1 MAEQIAV
8 FIDFENVARWA
19 EEAFLDFELTPLM
32 EYLQSRGPVVAKR
45 AYGDWSRFA
54 HYRDDLMENVID
66 LIQMYSVRAGK
77 NRADIRM
84 AVDALEIAMSRP
96 QINTFVIVSGDS
108 DFGAL
113 IVKLREYGKYTLGIG
128 PRNITHRLL
137 VKSCDE
143 FIYLETLLGE
153 TASVTEQAATDLE
166 TARTLLVKAL
176 QAHGQ
181 RGDVP
186 VLASR
191 LKQTMLS
198 LDSTFN
204 EANFGY
210 SQFKSWLEDNADLI
224 KLYIKDLQLYAAP
237 KDFVDSSDPALL
249 EMAGPAAAGPAT
261 VAPETALNEQYRQL
275 YRRLKMDAAD
285 FATRRDILRDIYR
298 GLSEQPYQYT
308 TDSLLGELRDRYEAQ
323 GLGRSKTLLR
333 SVWQMGFRQRAFAY
347 GDQAASMRA
356 PVALGPAIASEA
368 DFVRLAES
376 GFIYAAINAGLPFDP
391 DALAAVLLNAPDQKD
406 YILDIVASLEAAGQ
420 IVKKGGRYQLP
431 GFLPIPFR
439 DEPALQRLVRDI
451 QEVEVPENIA
461 HTPEKAEI
469 LAKRA
474 MIQRSQDFSASARTY
489 LMACR
494 LQWDAIET
502 QVANASLEDLRWY
515 MASYASV
522 KAGEL
527 SQVQRDY
534 AASTPYYLAF
544 FYLVQEDDPLWGR
557 MRGLINPMLS
567 YFWANAG
574 RELGLNVSDWNIN
587 TVSPA
592 QVAHLAA
599 SHANAELRKRWEART
614 RALGQVNSDVLY
626 RVIDQI
632 RHNYGD
638 QPDYLAVADRLTA
651 LLGQE

>member
-1 MAEQIAV
+1 MPEQIAV

-45 AYGDWSRFA
+45 AYGDWSRFS

-96 QINTFVIVSGDS
+96 QIDTFVIVSGDS

-113 IVKLREYGKYTLGIG
+113 VVKLREYGKYTLGIG

-166 TARTLLVKAL
+166 MARILLVKAL

-224 KLYIKDLQLYAAP
+224 KLYVKDLQLYAAP
-237 KDFVDSSDPALL
+237 KDFVDSSDPTLL
-249 EMAGPAAAGPAT
+249 EMATPAVAPAPAAVELAIG
-261 VAPETALNEQYRQL
+261 EHYRQL

-298 GLSEQPYQYT
+298 ALNEQPYHYT

-333 SVWQMGFRQRAFAY
+333 SVWQMGFRQRAFDY

-356 PVALGPAIASEA
+356 PVALAPGIASEA

-376 GFIYAAINAGLPFDP
+376 GFIYAVINAGLPFDP

-406 YILDIVASLEAAGQ
+406 YILDIVTGLEAEGL
-420 IVKKGGRYQLP
+420 IVKKGGRYHLP
-431 GFLPIPFR
+431 GSLPIPFR
-439 DEPALQRLVRDI
+439 NEPALQRLARDI
-451 QEVEVPENIA
+451 AEVEVPENIPR
-461 HTPEKAEI
+461 TPERAET

-494 LQWDAIET
+494 LQWDALET
-502 QVANASLEDLRWY
+502 NDPNASLEDLRWY

-534 AASTPYYLAF
+534 AGSTPYYLAF

-587 TVSPA
+587 AISPA

-599 SHANAELRKRWEART
+599 NHANPELRKRWETRT

-638 QPDYLAVADRLTA
+638 QPDYLTLAERLTT
-651 LLGQE
+651 LLARG